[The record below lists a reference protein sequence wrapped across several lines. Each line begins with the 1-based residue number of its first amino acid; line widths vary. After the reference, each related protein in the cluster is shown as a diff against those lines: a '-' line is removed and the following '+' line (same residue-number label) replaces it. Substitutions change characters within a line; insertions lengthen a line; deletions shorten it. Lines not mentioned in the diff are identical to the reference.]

1 MCHLRQFPEEL
12 SLSKVKRGIPDS
24 QPDDGGRRDGGNAPG
39 KYGMLRQSFLMD
51 NHPGTYTS
59 MLLTGRLMPHLTQI
73 DQQAQEQVEQ
83 MLAEMM
89 KQEGINETLKEQ
101 NQMAWI
107 QAVNRLTMQAEEMVL
122 TEIVYQ

>member
-1 MCHLRQFPEEL
+1 
-12 SLSKVKRGIPDS
+12 
-24 QPDDGGRRDGGNAPG
+24 
-39 KYGMLRQSFLMD
+39 MD